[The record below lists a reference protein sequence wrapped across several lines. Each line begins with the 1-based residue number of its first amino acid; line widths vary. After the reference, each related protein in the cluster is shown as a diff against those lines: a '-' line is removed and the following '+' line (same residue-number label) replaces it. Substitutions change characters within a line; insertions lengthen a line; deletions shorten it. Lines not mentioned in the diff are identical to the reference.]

1 MQLWTI
7 QTEDRWRALQRDRV
21 LKADGFDKEICWSR
35 DRPQIEE
42 EDDRDLWESKQLGAS
57 PEHARRVSS
66 EKSKEIDDALGLQAI
81 SIRLQKELVEQLKEL
96 ARRDGIGY
104 QPYIRQLLTR
114 HAREAFAEQ
123 PKRESA

>member
-1 MQLWTI
+1 MST
-7 QTEDRWRALQRDRV
+7 
-21 LKADGFDKEICWSR
+21 KP
-35 DRPQIEE
+35 DRPEIEA
-42 EDDRDLWESKQLGAS
+42 DDDTELWESKELGAS
-57 PEHARRVSS
+57 PEHARRVSP

-114 HAREAFAEQ
+114 HVREAFSEN

>member
-1 MQLWTI
+1 MSTKP
-7 QTEDRWRALQRDRV
+7 DRQEIEA
-21 LKADGFDKEICWSR
+21 ADDAE
-35 DRPQIEE
+35 
-42 EDDRDLWESKQLGAS
+42 LWESKQLGAS
-57 PEHARRVSS
+57 LEHARRVSP

-96 ARRDGIGY
+96 ARCDGIGY

-114 HAREAFAEQ
+114 HVREAYREK

>member
-1 MQLWTI
+1 MST
-7 QTEDRWRALQRDRV
+7 
-21 LKADGFDKEICWSR
+21 KP
-35 DRPQIEE
+35 DRPDIDPDNDTE
-42 EDDRDLWESKQLGAS
+42 LWESKQLGAS
-57 PEHARRVSS
+57 PQHARRVSP

-114 HAREAFAEQ
+114 HAREALAE
-123 PKRESA
+123 KSRRDSA